1 MKIFIA
7 NFPFDLT
14 EEDICDLFKIFGEV
28 TDCKMVKDPETGK
41 SKGFGFV
48 EFREDAHAKMAIK
61 KMHKVP
67 VAGRQV
73 AVTLSTSESTAVY
86 RQKNRR
92 LKNTG

>member
-28 TDCKMVKDPETGK
+28 TDCKMVKDETGK
-41 SKGFGFV
+41 SKGYGFV

-61 KMHKVP
+61 KMHNVR

-73 AVTLSTSESTAVY
+73 AVTLSTSESTAVHH
-86 RQKNRR
+86 QKKQKQNS
-92 LKNTG
+92 